1 MHAVGEL
8 HTPPNF
14 CPPGLKEAQAGL
26 DSHDHFLSCKGS
38 LRGMLTAV
46 LEWWRVA
53 GGGSERGS
61 GGRRDLAVRRFS
73 VIFFQ
78 RIDRLLNHPFGRCCA
93 AALQQARLG
102 RHSHPAAAGK
112 ERERRAVRARPS
124 TAAGQQPRCETWRS
138 KVVKEPHP

>member
-46 LEWWRVA
+46 WEWWRV
-53 GGGSERGS
+53 
-61 GGRRDLAVRRFS
+61 LAVAAS
-73 VIFFQ
+73 AAV
-78 RIDRLLNHPFGRCCA
+78 A
-93 AALQQARLG
+93 AAAT
-102 RHSHPAAAGK
+102 S
-112 ERERRAVRARPS
+112 
-124 TAAGQQPRCETWRS
+124 RS
-138 KVVKEPHP
+138 VGFP